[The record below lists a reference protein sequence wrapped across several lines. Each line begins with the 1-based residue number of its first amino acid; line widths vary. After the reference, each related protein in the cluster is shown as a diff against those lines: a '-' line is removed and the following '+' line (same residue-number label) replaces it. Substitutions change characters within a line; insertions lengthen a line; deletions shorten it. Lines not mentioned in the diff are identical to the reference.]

1 MARKNQRPIM
11 NSTKHARFAKVHYT
25 IKSKGKT
32 MMAEVPLKNN
42 QGIMHVLSVLAK
54 QHFCEVVDVNLEAEP
69 LIITNV
75 QHGEE

>member
-1 MARKNQRPIM
+1 MARKGQKPIL
-11 NSTKHARFAKVHYT
+11 NNTEYARFAKVHYT

-32 MMAEVPLKNN
+32 MMAEVPLKDN
-42 QGIMHVLSVLAK
+42 QGIMHVLESLAK
-54 QHFCEVVDVNLEAEP
+54 QHFCDVVDVNLEAEP